1 MIFNQLQE
9 LVSKSDIKK
18 LSKELGYAREK
29 NFSRALYNLSNA
41 NSLDEFLE
49 RGHFDWCH
57 SSKTLI
63 TSIAN
68 HFNID
73 IADELNT
80 SNVLNDEKRRCKGSY
95 IYIETNFKRQN
106 EPIFMLAMTQGVR
119 YISLKPILHELYFKN
134 IDIKLKIISEFIKD
148 HYKNTKTLP
157 LYGDI
162 TGYKLYLLNKIY
174 NFDTDAN
181 LVDKEIYEQ
190 VAWIKI

>member
-9 LVSKSDIKK
+9 LVSKSDMKK
-18 LSKELGYAREK
+18 LSRELGYAREK
-29 NFSRALYNLSNA
+29 NFSRALCNLSNA

-63 TSIAN
+63 ISIAN

-73 IADELNT
+73 IANELNT
-80 SNVLNDEKRRCKGSY
+80 SNILNDEKRRYKGSY
-95 IYIETNFKRQN
+95 IYIETNFKRKN
-106 EPIFMLAMTQGVR
+106 ESIFMLAMTQRVR
-119 YISLKPILHELYFKN
+119 YLSLKPILNELYFKS

-148 HYKNTKTLP
+148 HYKTTKTLP

-162 TGYKLYLLNKIY
+162 TGYKLYLLNNTY
-174 NFDTDAN
+174 SFDTDAN
-181 LVDKEIYEQ
+181 LVDKEISEQ